1 MDNKDLGETHNL
13 IGIIARGKGEDVLS
27 ISKLIDLNYKDSQQ
41 EGMPIIM
48 FYSEEELKNACKVLG
63 IDIWER
69 DKYGD
74 E

>member
-1 MDNKDLGETHNL
+1 MDKAIEKE
-13 IGIIARGKGEDVLS
+13 I
-27 ISKLIDLNYKDSQQ
+27 
-41 EGMPIIM
+41 
-48 FYSEEELKNACKVLG
+48 KNACKVLG